1 MGGSSTPRGR
11 NRTPHREEA
20 MPMPNSPLTR
30 SRRMLLGPLA
40 LVLAILT
47 ALALWSG
54 SAPAQSRQETL
65 IIARNI
71 DDYVTNDP
79 SRTYEYTSQMLDQ
92 SAYDTLVTV
101 EAPDF
106 TKIQPKLAS
115 KWEVSKDG
123 TVYTFTLRPGVK
135 FTSGNPVTAQD
146 VRFSF
151 RRLKHLKDNPAFF
164 MDPVKDVEVVN
175 DTTVKITLTAPD
187 ASFLAALAA
196 VPCGIVDSK
205 TVMAQG
211 GTDAEDAKEK
221 DKATDWLNNNSAG
234 SGSYK
239 LVSFKQNEE
248 VVLERNPNYWG
259 AKPYFARIIF
269 KHVKDG
275 TTQREMVERGDAD
288 VAQDLDA
295 DIVAKVKP
303 GPKLQIVEGLSM
315 NQVYMAL
322 NNNPEVSKQLSD
334 KRVRQAIA
342 LGIDYEGILKG
353 SMRGS
358 ADRPAGM
365 IPLGL
370 LGVDKAMNVKQDVAK
385 AKKLLADAGYPNG
398 FAVKLNYWP
407 SPLLGVQPEPV
418 AAKLQQD
425 LKGIGVN
432 VTLEPKERSVM
443 ITEYRAG
450 KPQMML
456 ASWSPDFLDPDPY
469 VDAFYRKGGPAAK
482 RVYYDS
488 PRIADLKAAA
498 KAEQDPAKR
507 AKLYQDIQKIALEDV
522 PFIMLIQPKSYV
534 GVNPAIKGYAVHTI
548 WFVTLSKLSR

>member
-1 MGGSSTPRGR
+1 M
-11 NRTPHREEA
+11 
-20 MPMPNSPLTR
+20 
-30 SRRMLLGPLA
+30 
-40 LVLAILT
+40 LAI
-47 ALALWSG
+47 ALATLAALLVG
-54 SAPAQSRQETL
+54 GLVGPAAHGQSRQETL

-92 SAYDTLVTV
+92 SSYDTLVTV

-106 TKIQPKLAS
+106 TKIQPKLAT

-135 FTSGNPVTAQD
+135 FASGNPLTAQD

-151 RRLKHLKDNPAFF
+151 RRLKHMKDNPSFF
-164 MDPVKDVEVVN
+164 MDPVKDVEAVN
-175 DTTVKITLTAPD
+175 DTTVKVTLAAPD

-196 VPCGIVDSK
+196 VPCGVIDSK

-221 DKATDWLNNNSAG
+221 DKATEWLNNNSAG
-234 SGSYK
+234 SGPYR
-239 LVSFKQNEE
+239 LTSFKKNEE
-248 VVLERNPNYWG
+248 AVLERNPTYWG
-259 AKPYFARIIF
+259 PKPYFARIIF

-295 DIVAKVKP
+295 DIVAKIKP
-303 GPKLQIVEGLSM
+303 GPKLKIVEGLSM
-315 NQVYMAL
+315 NQVYMAV
-322 NNNPEVSKQLSD
+322 NTNPEVSKELSD

-342 LGIDYEGILKG
+342 YAIDYDGIIKG
-353 SMRGS
+353 LMRG
-358 ADRPAGM
+358 AAEHPPAM
-365 IPLGL
+365 IPLGI
-370 LGVDKAMNVKQDVAK
+370 LGVDKAMAPKRDVAR
-385 AKKLLADAGYPNG
+385 AKKLLAEAGYANG
-398 FAVKLNYWP
+398 FSVKLNYWQA
-407 SPLLGVQPEPV
+407 PLLGVQPDPV

-425 LKGIGVN
+425 LKAVGIN

-450 KPQMML
+450 KPQLML
-456 ASWSPDFLDPDPY
+456 ASWSPDYLDPDPWA
-469 VDAFYRKGGPAAK
+469 DAFYRKGGPAAK
-482 RVYYDS
+482 RVFYDN
-488 PRIADLKAAA
+488 PRMVDLVATA
-498 KAEQDPAKR
+498 KTELDVQKR
-507 AKLYQDIQKIALEDV
+507 AKLYQEIQKLALEDA
-522 PFIMLIQPKSYV
+522 PFVMLIQPKSYV
-534 GVNPAIKGYAVHTI
+534 GVNPAIKGYAIHTI

>member
-1 MGGSSTPRGR
+1 MRHKS
-11 NRTPHREEA
+11 
-20 MPMPNSPLTR
+20 
-30 SRRMLLGPLA
+30 LA
-40 LVLAILT
+40 LAIATLAVLL
-47 ALALWSG
+47 LAGLVG
-54 SAPAQSRQETL
+54 PAAQGQSRQETL

-71 DDYVTNDP
+71 NDYVTNDP

-106 TKIQPKLAS
+106 TKIQPKLAT
-115 KWEVSKDG
+115 KWDISKDG
-123 TVYTFTLRPGVK
+123 TVYTFTLRSGAK
-135 FTSGNPVTAQD
+135 FASGNPVTAND
-146 VRFSF
+146 VRYSF
-151 RRLKHLKDNPAFF
+151 RRLKHMKDNPAFF

-175 DTTVKITLTAPD
+175 DTTVKVILSAPD

-196 VPCGIVDSK
+196 VPCGIIDSK
-205 TVMAQG
+205 TVTAQG

-234 SGSYK
+234 SGPYK
-239 LVSFKQNEE
+239 LVSFKKDEE
-248 VVLERNPNYWG
+248 AVLERNPNHWG
-259 AKPYFARIIF
+259 PKPYFARIIF
-269 KHVKDG
+269 KHVTDG

-303 GPKLQIVEGLSM
+303 GPKLKIIDGLTM

-322 NNNPEVSKQLSD
+322 NTNPEVSKELSD

-342 LGIDYEGILKG
+342 LGIDYDGILKG
-353 SMRGS
+353 IMRGT
-358 ADRPAGM
+358 AERAPGM

-370 LGVDKAMNVKQDVAK
+370 LGVDRAMNVKQDVAK
-385 AKKLLADAGYPNG
+385 AKKLLADAGLPNG

-407 SPLLGVQPEPV
+407 APLLGVQPEPV

-425 LKGIGVN
+425 LKAIGVN
-432 VTLEPKERSVM
+432 VTLEPKERAVM
-443 ITEYRAG
+443 LTEYRAG
-450 KPQMML
+450 KPAMML

-482 RVYYDS
+482 RVFYDS
-488 PRIADLKAAA
+488 PRILDLKNAA
-498 KAEQDPAKR
+498 KIEQDPAKR
-507 AKLYQDIQKIALEDV
+507 GKLYQDIQKIALDDV
-522 PFIMLIQPKSYV
+522 PFVMLIQPKSYV
-534 GVNPAIKGYAVHTI
+534 GVNPAIKNYAIHTI
-548 WFVTLSKLSR
+548 WFVSLAKLSR